1 MACVQIEAM
10 ASGKELVIL
19 INPQWRSGQV
29 ISDFGLFFRK
39 QKEAFV
45 ATFTP
50 VYSVTPKRVSER
62 NIWYVLLLL
71 PSWHVVGLT
80 PPLTL

>member
-1 MACVQIEAM
+1 M
-10 ASGKELVIL
+10 
-19 INPQWRSGQV
+19 

-45 ATFTP
+45 ATFTS

-62 NIWYVLLLL
+62 NIWYANQPVHRPAVAIYLE
-71 PSWHVVGLT
+71 SAFVCNVS
-80 PPLTL
+80 